1 MTRERRTPPDQAQAR
16 GGRVLARAGVGT
28 SAAVTGN
35 LPRAAVKPPREQA
48 IYLMSIRDTRSAA
61 RPIRH
66 PAAAVECRPAS
77 KAWCRGEIRH
87 TRATNGA
94 EMNKLVWIAAL
105 IALSTSCATKYQPQG
120 FTGGYDDVQLSAD
133 TFQITA
139 KGNGYTSPER
149 AQQMALLR
157 ACDLT
162 LRAGYDRFVV
172 GSGDTQQRVAGM
184 TATTATFIGNTTT
197 INPSMPIMKPTG
209 SLVIRAVKAGNPAY
223 AGAYDANLIAS
234 QLRPRLT

>member
-66 PAAAVECRPAS
+66 PAPPWNAGPRQKHGAEVKTAIAERP
-77 KAWCRGEIRH
+77 
-87 TRATNGA
+87 TGA
-94 EMNKLVWIAAL
+94 EMNRLVWIAAL

-133 TFQITA
+133 TFQSLPRET
-139 KGNGYTSPER
+139 GTRRQNER
-149 AQQMALLR
+149 
-157 ACDLT
+157 
-162 LRAGYDRFVV
+162 
-172 GSGDTQQRVAGM
+172 S
-184 TATTATFIGNTTT
+184 
-197 INPSMPIMKPTG
+197 K
-209 SLVIRAVKAGNPAY
+209 
-223 AGAYDANLIAS
+223 
-234 QLRPRLT
+234 